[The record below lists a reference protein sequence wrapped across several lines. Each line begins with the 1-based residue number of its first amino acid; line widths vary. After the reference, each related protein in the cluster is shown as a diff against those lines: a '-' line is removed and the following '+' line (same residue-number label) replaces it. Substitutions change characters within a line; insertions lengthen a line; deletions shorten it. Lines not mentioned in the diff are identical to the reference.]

1 MAAPITSIKKIELTD
16 EELHQVKVHELQA
29 LIVEQQQSLNKI
41 LELTAEL
48 DKAGVLDAL
57 NAMIKAK
64 DEIAGIAVHQ
74 ASREPMTNMLNN
86 AMNMAGILTAIDPE
100 VTAKLKNGIASGIH
114 EAELYGGTEEKVSIF
129 QLMKALNDPDIN
141 RSIKFGMDFLKGMG
155 KGLHDK

>member
-1 MAAPITSIKKIELTD
+1 MAAPITSIKMIELTE
-16 EELHQVKVHELQA
+16 EELQQVKVHELQA

-74 ASREPMTNMLNN
+74 VSREPMTNMLNN

-100 VTAKLKNGIASGIH
+100 VTAKLKSGIASGIH
-114 EAELYGGTEEKVSIF
+114 EAELYSGTDEKVSIF